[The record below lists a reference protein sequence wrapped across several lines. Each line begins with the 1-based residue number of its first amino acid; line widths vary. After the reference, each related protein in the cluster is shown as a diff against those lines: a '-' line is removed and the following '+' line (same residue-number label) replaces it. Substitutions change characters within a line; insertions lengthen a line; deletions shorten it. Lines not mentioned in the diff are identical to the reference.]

1 MITKCRICGKEF
13 EVLYPELWRYVRA
26 KRYLCSWKCL
36 RLYDQKGSEDMY
48 KKVKKDGTPAKKPG
62 PAPKMITDPDVEAKL
77 PEEPVKAPETVR
89 IAGKSEKPRKITEP
103 VVYDGLVVREV
114 EGNFGRYR
122 RTDIG
127 SATYIDF
134 ESTEGLDTLSLTV
147 DQWRSFRE
155 ESAKAAKVL
164 GVEL

>member
-48 KKVKKDGTPAKKPG
+48 TKVKKDGTPAKKPG

-77 PEEPVKAPETVR
+77 PDVDLT
-89 IAGKSEKPRKITEP
+89 IKSEDFGKRTTVTAIR
-103 VVYDGLVVREV
+103 VDGLGE
-114 EGNFGRYR
+114 FYY
-122 RTDIG
+122 DQKYK
-127 SATYIDF
+127 SIDWR
-134 ESTEGLDTLSLTV
+134 TEGGDEVSMGPAWWMQLVEDLPKIL
-147 DQWRSFRE
+147 E
-155 ESAKAAKVL
+155 KL
-164 GVEL
+164 GVDV

>member
-48 KKVKKDGTPAKKPG
+48 TKVKKDGTPAKKPG

-77 PEEPVKAPETVR
+77 PEPELT
-89 IAGKSEKPRKITEP
+89 IASEDLFTAEEKIFEDRCTTTAI
-103 VVYDGLVVREV
+103 RV
-114 EGNFGRYR
+114 EGLGEFYYDRKFK
-122 RTDIG
+122 
-127 SATYIDF
+127 SIDWR
-134 ESTEGLDTLSLTV
+134 TEGGDEVSMGPAWWMQLVEDLPKIL
-147 DQWRSFRE
+147 E
-155 ESAKAAKVL
+155 KL

>member
-48 KKVKKDGTPAKKPG
+48 TKVKKDGTPAKKPG

-77 PEEPVKAPETVR
+77 PEVDLTTKPEDFGKRTTVTAIR
-89 IAGKSEKPRKITEP
+89 
-103 VVYDGLVVREV
+103 VDGLGE
-114 EGNFGRYR
+114 FYY
-122 RTDIG
+122 DQKYK
-127 SATYIDF
+127 SIDWR
-134 ESTEGLDTLSLTV
+134 TEGGDEVSMGPAGWMQLVEDLPKIL
-147 DQWRSFRE
+147 E
-155 ESAKAAKVL
+155 KL
-164 GVEL
+164 GVPV

>member
-1 MITKCRICGKEF
+1 MIKQCAVCRKQF
-13 EVLYPELWRYVRA
+13 DVLWPELWTYKRGA
-26 KRYLCSWKCL
+26 RYLCSWRCL
-36 RLYDQKGSEDMY
+36 RLFDQKGSKDME
-48 KKVKKDGTPAKKPG
+48 KMKKDGMPAKKPG
-62 PAPKMITDPDVEAKL
+62 RKPKMITDPDVEAKL

-89 IAGKSEKPRKITEP
+89 ITGKSEKPRKITEP

-134 ESTEGLDTLSLTV
+134 ESAEGLDTLSLTV

>member
-48 KKVKKDGTPAKKPG
+48 TKVKKDGTPAKKPG

-77 PEEPVKAPETVR
+77 PEGPLEIETKEP
-89 IAGKSEKPRKITEP
+89 EKVSVITEIGP
-103 VVYDGLVVREV
+103 EFEDRCTVSAIRV
-114 EGNFGRYR
+114 EGLGEFYYDRKFK
-122 RTDIG
+122 
-127 SATYIDF
+127 SIDWR
-134 ESTEGLDTLSLTV
+134 TEGGDEVSMGPAWWMQLVEDLPKIL
-147 DQWRSFRE
+147 E
-155 ESAKAAKVL
+155 KL
-164 GVEL
+164 GVPV